1 MQMID
6 LATTW
11 MYATIAVF
19 ALGAATALLWS
30 IASGQWK
37 HLDEAALIPL
47 EDEYDPSKDDTIANG
62 PAGGAGTR
70 RAAR

>member
-1 MQMID
+1 MD

-19 ALGAATALLWS
+19 AAGAGAALLWS

-47 EDEYDPSKDDTIANG
+47 EDEYDPSEDETTADG
-62 PAGGAGTR
+62 PADGAGPR
-70 RAAR
+70 SAAR

>member
-1 MQMID
+1 MMD

-19 ALGAATALLWS
+19 TVGAAAALLWS

-47 EDEYDPSKDDTIANG
+47 EDEYDPSEDDTTASG
-62 PAGGAGTR
+62 PGDGTGSR
-70 RAAR
+70 PAAR